1 MRKRYTHIQSIMQS
15 IHYNED
21 ELRFVQPF
29 TMTLAGGWQV
39 VGARERRFS
48 QKKCCSTISYR
59 HHHWTRLFGST
70 AHRNR
75 MCSTKFAKRR
85 MDNTSSFYRL
95 YLKTKPSKNS
105 SPICQVSE
113 NVIVLDDLMEKASNR
128 ADVAALFTH
137 GRHNDTSV
145 VFLTQNF
152 FHKSKYARD
161 MSLNIDYAV
170 LFKNTRDPS
179 MVTHLGQQMGN
190 VAFLKQA
197 YRAAT
202 IDPFS
207 HLFIDMRS
215 DTPEA
220 LRYRSNVLDETQ
232 TVYQPT

>member
-1 MRKRYTHIQSIMQS
+1 
-15 IHYNED
+15 
-21 ELRFVQPF
+21 
-29 TMTLAGGWQV
+29 
-39 VGARERRFS
+39 
-48 QKKCCSTISYR
+48 
-59 HHHWTRLFGST
+59 
-70 AHRNR
+70 
-75 MCSTKFAKRR
+75 
-85 MDNTSSFYRL
+85 
-95 YLKTKPSKNS
+95 
-105 SPICQVSE
+105 
-113 NVIVLDDLMEKASNR
+113 
-128 ADVAALFTH
+128 
-137 GRHNDTSV
+137 
-145 VFLTQNF
+145 
-152 FHKSKYARD
+152 